1 MSNTFV
7 IGIFEEIGG
16 IAVFLRTLVQLLL
29 KKGVRLKDVI
39 NQMYEVGVHSV
50 PITVTSGMFVGAIMA
65 IQINEQLKD
74 FGAQS
79 FLGGLT
85 TSVTIRDVGP
95 VLIGFLLS
103 GKVGAYTTAELG
115 TMKVTDQIAALE
127 CLGINALEFIVLPRL
142 VAVVASSF
150 LLLVIGLSLTVVGG
164 AYFSMIAL
172 KINLQNYV
180 NNIPQLI
187 TQSSVVVG
195 ICKSFVFGLL
205 IGVISC
211 YKGYSTTGGAEGV
224 GKSVKSGSVTV
235 LVWIIIFDFGIS
247 FLARTVQEIIRA
259 YP

>member
-1 MSNTFV
+1 MSSLVVN
-7 IGIFEEIGG
+7 IFEEIGG
-16 IAVFLRTLVQLLL
+16 VFTFLQSLWKLLL
-29 KKGVRLKDVI
+29 KKGVRISDVV

-50 PITVTSGMFVGAIMA
+50 PITVMSGMFVGAIMA

-142 VAVVASSF
+142 VAVVFSSF

-164 AYFSMIAL
+164 AYFSMLAL

-187 TQSSVVVG
+187 TGASVIVG

-224 GKSVKSGSVTV
+224 GRAVKSGSVTV

-247 FLARTVQEIIRA
+247 FLARTIQEIFRTFL
-259 YP
+259 